1 MENTSTSLSTRK
13 RSIGVTIFGW
23 FYILFSICGFMTLIA
38 AILEWQGM
46 LYIFAM
52 LGQILLFLGMGIGL
66 LKLREW
72 ARKLVVYLN
81 IIVVLLFIART
92 LWLYVF
98 TPESSLFPIGIMA
111 IFTIVPILLL
121 IIYFFTRPKVK
132 ALFSP
137 SKPTTLD

>member
-1 MENTSTSLSTRK
+1 MMDKK
-13 RSIGVTIFGW
+13 RSVGVTIFGW
-23 FYILFSICGFMTLIA
+23 LYILLSICGFITLIA

-52 LGQILLFLGMGIGL
+52 LGQILLFLSMGIGL

-81 IIVVLLFIART
+81 IIVVLLFITRT

-98 TPESSLFPIGIMA
+98 TPESPLFPIGIRA
-111 IFTIVPILLL
+111 IFTIAPILLL
-121 IIYFFTRPKVK
+121 IIYFFTRPKIK

-137 SKPTTLD
+137 SKPTS